1 VKRSGGSAVG
11 IKQTRPVVR
20 AGTVTTPAGVR
31 AAGGHCGIK
40 PERPDLALVVTD
52 APAVAAA
59 CFTTNRMA
67 AAPVQVS
74 RSQIASGRAQA
85 VVINSGNANACTGEA
100 GRRDAWEMVDLT
112 AGALSM
118 SRGLVLVASTG
129 VIGVPLPM
137 DALRR
142 GIPALAGAL
151 GPHGEDAAAA
161 ILTTDAF
168 PKTGAVEIE
177 IEGRAVTLGGIA
189 KGSGMIHP
197 CMATTLSMVTTDAA
211 IAPALAQAA
220 LRRSVERSFNRV
232 SVDGDTS
239 TNDTIFLLA
248 TGAAGHAPLTEAAD
262 PAFPIFQDA
271 LDALTEH
278 LARLLVLD
286 GEGASKVI
294 EVSVSGAA
302 SEEDAQRAGEAI
314 CTSPL
319 VKTACHGGEPNWGR
333 IVAAVGRSGAEVD
346 PDRVAVSIGG
356 VVVVAAGLGERAN
369 LPAAA
374 EAMRAAE
381 FGIAVDL
388 GLGAGQWTGWTCDLT
403 ERYVRLNSGYLT

>member
-1 VKRSGGSAVG
+1 M
-11 IKQTRPVVR
+11 QRPVVR

-40 PERPDLALVVTD
+40 PVYPDLALVVTD
-52 APAVAAA
+52 APATAAA

-74 RSQIASGRAQA
+74 RAQIAAGRAQA

-100 GRRDAWEMVDLT
+100 GRRDAWEMVEVT
-112 AGALSM
+112 ARALSIP
-118 SRGLVLVASTG
+118 RPLVLVASTG

-137 DALRR
+137 EALRS

-151 GPHGEDAAAA
+151 GPHGEEAAAA

-177 IEGRAVTLGGIA
+177 IEGRAVRLGGMA
-189 KGSGMIHP
+189 KGAGMIHP
-197 CMATTLSMVTTDAA
+197 RMATTLSMVTTDAA
-211 IAPALAQAA
+211 IASALAQAA
-220 LRRSVERSFNRV
+220 LRRSVGRSFNRV

-248 TGAAGHAPLTEAAD
+248 TGAAGHAPMREAAD
-262 PAFPIFQDA
+262 PGFATFQEA
-271 LDALTEH
+271 LDVLTEH
-278 LARLLVLD
+278 LARLLVRD
-286 GEGASKVI
+286 GEGATKVV
-294 EVSVSGAA
+294 EVTVGGAA

-319 VKTACHGGEPNWGR
+319 VKTACHGMEPNWGR
-333 IVAAVGRSGAEVD
+333 ILAAVGRSGAEVD
-346 PDRVAVSIGG
+346 PDRIAVSIGG
-356 VVVVAAGLGERAN
+356 VVVVAAGVGERGN
-369 LPAAA
+369 LAAA
-374 EAMRAAE
+374 ADAMRATE
-381 FGIAVDL
+381 FTIAVEL
-388 GLGAGQWTGWTCDLT
+388 GVGAGRWTGWTCDLT
-403 ERYVRLNSGYLT
+403 EGYVRLNSGYLS